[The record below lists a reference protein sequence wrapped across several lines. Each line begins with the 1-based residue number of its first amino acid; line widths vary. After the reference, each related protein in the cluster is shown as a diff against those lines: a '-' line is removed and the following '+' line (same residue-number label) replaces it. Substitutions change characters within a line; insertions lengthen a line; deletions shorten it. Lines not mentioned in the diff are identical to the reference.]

1 MSRRIAVAGGASLAA
16 VLVLSVM
23 PARAETLYFGAEGGW
38 TLLQDQKIRGAG
50 LPSGTERF
58 DSGFAVG
65 ARIGY
70 EEGPWRFETEYAYR
84 RNEADRITLGGAS
97 FGNIGGSR
105 QAHAFLANLIYEID
119 FGWPV
124 KPHIGAGIGGVY
136 MKDKASA
143 PGLGTFF
150 NDNTWEIG
158 YQGIGGLRYDLTQNI
173 AVDLDYRY
181 FATTDARFHV
191 PGTSATYKTGYSTHN
206 VMASIVYRLGPP
218 APPPPIAAPPPLPP
232 SPPVAERRVF
242 LIFFDWDKSTITPDG
257 MRIIEQAAAAYRAGT
272 PVQIQ
277 VTGYT
282 DRSGSPGYNQ
292 RLSERR
298 AAAVADALTR
308 LGVPRS
314 DMAVSGHGEN
324 DNRVPTAD
332 GVREPQNRRVEIVF
346 P

>member
-1 MSRRIAVAGGASLAA
+1 MSRRIAIAGGASLVAA
-16 VLVLSVM
+16 FILSIA
-23 PARAETLYFGAEGGW
+23 PAQAETLYFGGTAGW
-38 TLLQDQKIRGAG
+38 TSLQNQKIEAAG
-50 LPSGTERF
+50 LPGTTSRF
-58 DSGFAVG
+58 DSGFAAG

-70 EEGPWRFETEYAYR
+70 EEGRWRFEAEYTYR
-84 RNEADRITLGGAS
+84 RNELDRITVGGVNLGGV
-97 FGNIGGSR
+97 GGSR

-124 KPHIGAGIGGVY
+124 KPHIGGGIGGVY
-136 MKDKASA
+136 LKDRASV
-143 PGLGTFF
+143 PGIITLD
-150 NDNTWEIG
+150 DNGWEIG
-158 YQGIGGLRYDLTQNI
+158 YQGIAGLRYDVTPNI

-181 FATTDARFHV
+181 FATTDIRFRV
-191 PGTSATYKTGYSTHN
+191 PGNNATYKTGYDTHN

-218 APPPPIAAPPPLPP
+218 APPPPIAAPPPPAP
-232 SPPVAERRVF
+232 PPVVERRVF
-242 LIFFDWDKSTITPDG
+242 LVFFDWDRYTITPDG
-257 MRIIEQAAAAYRAGT
+257 MRIIEQAATAYRAGA

-298 AAAVADALTR
+298 AAAVADALAR
-308 LGVPRS
+308 LGVPRN
-314 DMAVSGHGEN
+314 DMIVGGRGEN

-332 GVREPQNRRVEIVF
+332 SVREPQNRRVEIVF

>member
-16 VLVLSVM
+16 AIVLSVM

-38 TLLQDQKIRGAG
+38 TLLQDQKIRAAG
-50 LPSGTERF
+50 LPTTTERF
-58 DSGFAVG
+58 DSGFAAG

-70 EEGPWRFETEYAYR
+70 EEGPWRFETEYTYR
-84 RNEADRITLGGAS
+84 RNDADRITSGGAS
-97 FGNIGGSR
+97 FGNLGGSR
-105 QAHAFLANLIYEID
+105 QSHAFLANLIYDID

-136 MKDKASA
+136 LTDKVSGR
-143 PGLGTFF
+143 GLPSL
-150 NDNTWEIG
+150 NDNAWEIG
-158 YQGIGGLRYDLTQNI
+158 YQGIGGLRYDVTPNI

-181 FATTDARFHV
+181 FATTDPHFRV
-191 PGTSATYKTGYSTHN
+191 PGNGITYKTGYSTHN
-206 VMASIVYRLGPP
+206 VIASIVYRLGPP

-232 SPPVAERRVF
+232 SPPVVERRVF

-257 MRIIEQAAAAYRAGT
+257 MRIVEQAAAAYRAGA

-308 LGVPRS
+308 LGVPRN

-346 P
+346 A